1 MNTTND
7 ALPESQVISAK
18 GKKEKYIAIF
28 LITLS
33 VVGLSATP
41 SSLRW
46 LILLEGLVGVVGIFL
61 FIHARLQFWREI
73 NKKIK

>member
-1 MNTTND
+1 MNTTNGE
-7 ALPESQVISAK
+7 LPERQVISAK
-18 GKKEKYIAIF
+18 GKREKYIAIV

-41 SSLRW
+41 ASLRW
-46 LILLEGLVGVVGIFL
+46 LILLEGLAGVAGIFL

-73 NKKIK
+73 KKKIT